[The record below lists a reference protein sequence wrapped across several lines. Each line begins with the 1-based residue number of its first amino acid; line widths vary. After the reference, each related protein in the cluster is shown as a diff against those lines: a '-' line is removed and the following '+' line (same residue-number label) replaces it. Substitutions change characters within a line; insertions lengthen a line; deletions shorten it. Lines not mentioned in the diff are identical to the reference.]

1 MFGLWHGNWGRIMQL
16 TQYTDYSLRVLLY
29 LAANPGRRS
38 NIVEIAK
45 SYGISKNHL
54 MKVVQNLA
62 AKGLLHSIRGRQGG
76 LYHNAATDKITL
88 GEIVR
93 MCEPDF
99 YIVECLDGIPGK
111 CPIDSACY
119 LKGVLSNAMKKFME
133 ELDRYTLGEM
143 ARNSL
148 QLQHLLNIR
157 PDVSNRSPGL
167 QAVPLA

>member
-1 MFGLWHGNWGRIMQL
+1 MQL

-29 LAANPGRRS
+29 LSANPGRRS
-38 NIVEIAK
+38 NISEIAR

-62 AKGLLHSIRGRQGG
+62 AKGLVHSIRGRQGG
-76 LYHNAATDKITL
+76 LYHNEATDKITL
-88 GEIVR
+88 GEVVR

-99 YIVECLDGIPGK
+99 YLVECLDGVPGK

-133 ELDRYTLGEM
+133 ELDSYTIGEVSK
-143 ARNSL
+143 NHV
-148 QLQHLLNIR
+148 QLQPLLNIK
-157 PDVSNRSPGL
+157 PDVPKRSTALKSLPAGG
-167 QAVPLA
+167 

>member
-1 MFGLWHGNWGRIMQL
+1 MFEAWHGNMERIMQL

-38 NIVEIAK
+38 NISEIAK

-62 AKGLLHSIRGRQGG
+62 AKGLVHSIRGRQGG
-76 LYHNAATDKITL
+76 LYHNAATDKVTL
-88 GEIVR
+88 GEVVR

-99 YIVECLDGIPGK
+99 YVVECLDGVPGK

-143 ARNSL
+143 ARNPL
-148 QLQHLLNIR
+148 QLQPLLNIKPGGSKR
-157 PDVSNRSPGL
+157 VSGL
-167 QAVPLA
+167 KTFPVG